1 MTAIDIKAEALL
13 TLIQNEPSKSRN
25 FFKKKININ
34 FLKNQAKGSYICIT
48 AVMQAFR
55 IKNIYDLFKFSTQLK
70 QAFASREIK
79 LIMKSYN
86 PKFSGGSKFLSFSI
100 KYNLWLIVAII
111 SFLKFRKR
119 YQFN

>member
-1 MTAIDIKAEALL
+1 MAEALVV
-13 TLIQNEPSKSRN
+13 LIQKESSKSR
-25 FFKKKININ
+25 KIYKKININ

-48 AVMQAFR
+48 SVMQSFR
-55 IKNIYDLFKFSTQLK
+55 VENLYGLFKFSSQLK
-70 QAFASREIK
+70 RAFSSREIK

-86 PKFSGGSKFLSFSI
+86 PKFSGGSKFLAFSI
-100 KYNLWLIVAII
+100 RYNLWLIVAII